1 MDFDDYDIPAA
12 SEEEQQQYQQQL
24 PPPVPE
30 NTSFEDQGT
39 FSTEEALVVPPSHEI
54 SEVYNMPEP
63 EPVGEDA
70 LS

>member
-12 SEEEQQQYQQQL
+12 SEEEQQQQL
-24 PPPVPE
+24 PPPVPDYA
-30 NTSFEDQGT
+30 SFEDQGA
-39 FSTEEALVVPPSHEI
+39 FSTEEEALVVPPSHEI